1 MPTIARVDGV
11 KIKMY
16 SDNEHNPPHFHASY
30 GGQEVQIDIKR
41 MTVLKGELPPRQLRQ
56 VLEWAKPI
64 QDELLALFK
73 QYNPLLR
80 DG

>member
-1 MPTIARVDGV
+1 MPTIERIDGI
-11 KIKMY
+11 KIRMY
-16 SDNEHNPPHFHASY
+16 SGNEHNPPHFHASY
-30 GGQEVQIDIKR
+30 HGQEVQIDIKR
-41 MTVLKGELPPRQLRQ
+41 MAVLKGELPPRQLRQ

-64 QDELLALFK
+64 QNELLALFK

>member
-1 MPTIARVDGV
+1 MPTIEKFNGI
-11 KIKMY
+11 KIMMY

-30 GGQEVQIDIKR
+30 NGQEVQIDIKR

-56 VLEWAKPI
+56 VLEWARPI
-64 QDELLALFK
+64 QTDLLALFK